1 MQVSAHNPPDA
12 SNPSSKRSESG
23 RLFSCGLGYTWYDDF
38 GNIQQLSTPGFA
50 ALNLNPSATT
60 NRLGLSGARY
70 DAAGNLTDITIG
82 SESFD
87 YAFDGATMM
96 KHLRSNTDQARV
108 FIYNASDERILT
120 FDCFGPGAT
129 STCTTQPAS
138 LTWTLRGLQNEVLR
152 VYDQPAGGSFGWTRD
167 YVHRGG
173 QTLATIEPDGS
184 GGELTS
190 HLHLDHLGTPLQITR
205 GGQQVALHNY
215 YPFGQE
221 ATSAGA
227 DEIQLKFTGHERDK
241 TGTGVRSELD
251 YMHARYCSPVL
262 GRFLSVDPAKSS
274 VLTQS
279 TTWNRYSYV
288 SNNPLRYNDPSG
300 LRQNP
305 VTGRKGI
312 SPRPASA
319 VLGRIRSNDNN
330 RRVGLF
336 GMTRHFAD
344 GTERFHPGIDINAPA
359 GTRLFAA
366 EGGTVSRR
374 RNALAGNQI
383 VIKTSS
389 GTQLF
394 YSHLDSF
401 APGLKSGATVVEGE
415 IIGTAGTT
423 GNAMGILS
431 QEEHLHLTV
440 KNPKGV
446 RVDPL
451 IWLNDPF
458 AADPRIHSEPAS
470 TPCQCSSGPPNVPGM
485 LIQLYLRGPS

>member
-1 MQVSAHNPPDA
+1 MARQLRR
-12 SNPSSKRSESG
+12 NPSVG
-23 RLFSCGLGYTWYDDF
+23 ATLFTQTASYDNF
-38 GNIQQLSTPGFA
+38 GNIQQLSTPGFS

-60 NRLGLSGARY
+60 NRLGLSGAQY

-87 YAFDGATMM
+87 YAFDGANMM

-108 FIYNASDERILT
+108 YIYNASDERILT
-120 FDCFGPGAT
+120 FDCFGAGAT

-138 LTWTLRGLQNEVLR
+138 LTWTLRGLGNEVLR
-152 VYDQPAGGSFGWTRD
+152 VYDQPAGGAFSWSRD

-173 QTLATIEPDGS
+173 QPLATIEPDGN
-184 GGELTS
+184 GGEMTS
-190 HLHLDHLGTPLQITR
+190 QLHLDHLGTPRQITR

-305 VTGRKGI
+305 VTGGRGI
-312 SPRPASA
+312 NSKPANG
-319 VLGRIRSNDNN
+319 VFGRIRRNSSNP
-330 RRVGLF
+330 RIGLF
-336 GMTRHFAD
+336 GRTRRFAS
-344 GTERFHPGIDINAPA
+344 GKPRPHSGLDINAPV

-366 EGGTVSRR
+366 EGGTVSLRT
-374 RNALAGNQI
+374 NVLAGNQL
-383 VIKTSS
+383 VIRTSS

-394 YSHLDSF
+394 YSHLNGF
-401 APGLKSGATVVEGE
+401 APGLKNGATVLEGE
-415 IIGTAGTT
+415 VIGASGTT
-423 GNAMGILS
+423 GNAMGIATS
-431 QEEHLHLTV
+431 EEHLHFTV
-440 KNPKGV
+440 KGPGGV

-451 IWLNDPF
+451 IWLNDPYE
-458 AADPRIHSEPAS
+458 ADPRISSEPPPA
-470 TPCQCSSGPPNVPGM
+470 PCQCSTNPPDLQGA
-485 LIQLYLRGPS
+485 LIQLYLQEP